1 MDIRA
6 FSCVCTFGE
15 LDMLMQ
21 YATWNICF
29 FNLIIWILIVGN
41 VWIQL
46 NMFGRNS
53 KIMDTEWEM

>member
-1 MDIRA
+1 
-6 FSCVCTFGE
+6 
-15 LDMLMQ
+15 MLMQ

-53 KIMDTEWEM
+53 KIMDTELEM